1 MIESKNFS
9 IVICNTSNIE
19 NSKSIANE
27 LVKLK
32 LAACVNI
39 IPKVHS
45 IYEWEGKIVEED
57 ESTMIIKTTELLLNK
72 VEDVILENHSY
83 DTPEIIKLSV
93 DKSNKEYYNWLTEV
107 LSK

>member
-1 MIESKNFS
+1 MIESKKFS

-19 NSKSIANE
+19 NSKSIASD

-57 ESTMIIKTTELLLNK
+57 ESTMIIKTTENLLDK
-72 VEDVILENHSY
+72 VEELILQNHSY
-83 DTPEIIKLSV
+83 DTPEIIQLTV
-93 DKSNKEYYNWLTEV
+93 DKSNKDYYNWLNEV
-107 LSK
+107 LK